1 MATVNINNI
10 DDAVLSQDE
19 RITKYLQGKMSK
31 EEEKVFLKEL
41 EADADFKKRAIA
53 IAHLA
58 KGMSN
63 VGKATDKEV
72 ADAFRVADYD
82 SVKRI
87 AEGATQYGI
96 AANEDHPMRKWIT
109 RLSIAACLIGVV
121 FAGIK
126 YNDYVQTTSLGKQY
140 ASAWEENQFRSGDDS
155 VQKELFQLNE
165 NVVNGNAL
173 DASIERL
180 HLLWN
185 LSKMNIP
192 NDYSDFKREI
202 GWDLAT
208 AYLKDNNKA
217 NALQVLKELTA
228 MYPDDSKVKDLL
240 KKVEQL

>member
-31 EEEKVFLKEL
+31 EEEKVFLNEL

-72 ADAFRVADYD
+72 ADAFRVADID

-87 AEGATQYGI
+87 AEGATQYRN
-96 AANEDHPMRKWIT
+96 AATVVPMRKWIT

-126 YNDYVQTTSLGKQY
+126 YNDYTQTTSLGEQY
-140 ASAWEENQFRSGDDS
+140 ASAWEETPFRGGDDT
-155 VQKELFQLNE
+155 VQKELSQLNQKVVQGE
-165 NVVNGNAL
+165 ALNV
-173 DASIERL
+173 SIERL
-180 HLLWN
+180 KVLWE
-185 LSKMNIP
+185 LSKMNISE
-192 NDYSDFKREI
+192 DYTDLKYDI
-202 GWDLAT
+202 GWNLAT
-208 AYLKDNNKA
+208 AYLRDNNKA
-217 NALQVLKELTA
+217 KALEVLKELTA

>member
-31 EEEKVFLKEL
+31 EEEIVFLQEL

-63 VGKATDKEV
+63 VGKEMDKEV
-72 ADAFRVADYD
+72 ADAFRLADID

-87 AEGATQYGI
+87 AEDTTQYRN
-96 AANEDHPMRKWIT
+96 AATVVPMRKWIT

-140 ASAWEENQFRSGDDS
+140 ASAWEENRFRSGDDS
-155 VQKELFQLNE
+155 VQKELFQLNK

-180 HLLWN
+180 HMLWN

-217 NALQVLKELTA
+217 NALEVLKELTA